1 MGSNLHQGAVEAPAG
16 ALSTARD
23 DEYAVL
29 ALFDATSLAW
39 RDGDAAEF
47 VGRYAEDATVIL
59 PGVHLRGRA
68 DIRQAMG
75 EAFAG
80 PLKGTKRIHTPQSI
94 RFVGADVAVA
104 VTRSVTQFPGESEA
118 APERWDLVTWTL
130 VRRDGEWF
138 VEAYPSCQAS

>member
-1 MGSNLHQGAVEAPAG
+1 MGSNLHEQEAESRAG
-16 ALSTARD
+16 GLSSARD

-39 RDGDAAEF
+39 QEGDAGGFA
-47 VGRYAEDATVIL
+47 GRYAEDATVIL

-68 DIRQAMG
+68 DIGQAMG

-94 RFVGADVAVA
+94 RFVGADVALVA
-104 VTRSVTQFPGESEA
+104 TRCVTRFPGESEA
-118 APERWDLVTWTL
+118 SPERWELATWAL
-130 VRRDGEWF
+130 VRRDREWF
-138 VEAYPSCQAS
+138 VEAYHSCPAS

>member
-1 MGSNLHQGAVEAPAG
+1 MSSNLDEKAVPAG
-16 ALSTARD
+16 GSSSTRD
-23 DEYAVL
+23 DEYAVF
-29 ALFDATSLAW
+29 ALFDVTSLAW
-39 RDGDAAEF
+39 RDGDAGGF

-94 RFVGADVAVA
+94 RFVGADVAV
-104 VTRSVTQFPGESEA
+104 
-118 APERWDLVTWTL
+118 
-130 VRRDGEWF
+130 
-138 VEAYPSCQAS
+138 